1 MTASIPGPAPTLLW
15 LRRELRLHDNAA
27 LVAAIASGHPVLP
40 VFVLDVLTPGA
51 WAIGAASRWWL
62 HHSLSALASD
72 LARLGA
78 PLILRHG
85 ATADCLAA
93 LARETGAAEIHAG
106 QPVEPWAREVVADLR
121 RKLEVPVHLHRTI
134 TLYSPDEIRTGG
146 GTPYG
151 VFTPFARACRARG
164 RPAKPL
170 PAPARIDA
178 PSDLPQSDVLES
190 WGLLPTKPDWSG
202 GLVALWHPGETA
214 ARADLDKFAANIVVT
229 YDETRNLPGRKGTS
243 SLSPRLHWGE
253 ISPAQGWHAAEEHA
267 PDTKGTESW
276 ISELL
281 WREFSAHLLWHHPSL
296 PEQPLRREFA
306 AMPWKHDAQ
315 ALHAWQFGRTG
326 IPLVDAG
333 MRQLRHIGWMHNR
346 IRMVTAS
353 FLVKHLMMS
362 WQDGEAWF
370 WENLVDADLASNS
383 AQWQWVAGC
392 GADAAPFFRVFNP
405 ALQGGKFDADGAY
418 VRQWV
423 PELARLPNRHL
434 HAPWDAP
441 ADVLAAAGV
450 TLGGSY
456 PRPIKDLAVGRREAL
471 AAFALLPKLGS

>member
-1 MTASIPGPAPTLLW
+1 MTAPTLLW

-27 LVAAIASGHPVLP
+27 LAAAVASGRPVLP
-40 VFVLDVLTPGA
+40 VFVLDDVTPGA
-51 WAIGAASRWWL
+51 WAVGGAARWWL
-62 HHSLSALASD
+62 HHSLAALASD
-72 LARLGA
+72 LARLGV

-93 LARETGAAEIHAG
+93 LARETGAAELHAG

-121 RKLEVPVHLHRTI
+121 RRLDVPLHLHRTI
-134 TLYSPDEIRTGG
+134 TLYDPDEIRTGG

-164 RPAKPL
+164 RPAAPL
-170 PAPARIDA
+170 PAPARIEA
-178 PSDLPQSDVLES
+178 PASLPASDPLAS
-190 WGLLPTKPDWSG
+190 WNLLPTRPDWSAG
-202 GLVALWHPGETA
+202 FVALWHPGEAA
-214 ARADLDKFAANIVVT
+214 ARADLEKFVANIAAT
-229 YDETRNLPGRKGTS
+229 YDETRNFPGREGTS

-253 ISPAQGWHAAEEHA
+253 ISPAQGWHAAEARA
-267 PDTKGTESW
+267 PDSSGTESW
-276 ISELL
+276 INELL
-281 WREFSAHLLWHHPSL
+281 WRDFSAHLLWHHPSL

-306 AMPWKHDAQ
+306 AMPWKHDAS
-315 ALHAWQFGRTG
+315 ALRAWQRGQTG

-333 MRQLRHIGWMHNR
+333 MRQLWHIGWMHNR

-353 FLVKHLMMS
+353 FLVKHLLIS
-362 WQDGEAWF
+362 WQDGAAWF
-370 WENLVDADLASNS
+370 WDALVDADLASNS

-405 ALQGGKFDADGAY
+405 ALQGGKFDPDGAY
-418 VRQWV
+418 VRRWV

-471 AAFALLPKLGS
+471 AAFALLPKVNA